1 MSITKQTTPQA
12 ALKEL
17 TARLERFR
25 MESGLT
31 QAQLAAQAGV
41 SKRTIERI
49 ENGCDLQITTLVRL
63 LRVLGLADRLDQL
76 IPEQTVSP
84 IDMLKGKTEPPK
96 RARRTKTT
104 QPKKPWKWGD
114 EQ

>member
-31 QAQLAAQAGV
+31 QAQLAAQSGV

-63 LRVLGLADRLDQL
+63 LRVLELADRLDQL

-96 RARRTKTT
+96 RARHKKTAKT
-104 QPKKPWKWGD
+104 EKPWKWGD

>member
-17 TARLERFR
+17 SARLARFR

-41 SKRTIERI
+41 SKRTVERI

-84 IDMLKGKTEPPK
+84 MDMLRGKTNRPK
-96 RARRTKTT
+96 RVRLKKAP
-104 QPKKPWKWGD
+104 QPEKPWKWGD
-114 EQ
+114 ER